1 MNIKCVTYSRF
12 STSIPIYTVN
22 QEPSNKSIASDAEKV
37 FIILSQM
44 ASKIKALRSKKG
56 EREKLRTAY
65 GVWYA
70 IHDENDICY
79 AVCTTDEYPER
90 HAFGLISKLM
100 DKIKQIDHS

>member
-1 MNIKCVTYSRF
+1 
-12 STSIPIYTVN
+12 
-22 QEPSNKSIASDAEKV
+22 
-37 FIILSQM
+37 M
-44 ASKIKALRSKKG
+44 ASKIKALRSKRG

-79 AVCTTDEYPER
+79 AVCTNEEYPER

-100 DKIKQIDHS
+100 DKLKQIDHCEFETEENIKVFTKKTATDLATQYNDLNKIDKLAKANSEVKNL